1 VVFLGAN
8 DGFGLPGPGGAQA
21 PCCSEAWVDAYA
33 ARARSMMTA
42 YSRAGAGR
50 VYWLTLPVPRRAA
63 FAQIFTGVNQA
74 LKRAAQA
81 FPSTVRIVDL
91 VPVVSPGGRFRQA
104 LRQADGVHLTPAGDK
119 VAASLVVSAMRRDGL
134 R

>member
-1 VVFLGAN
+1 
-8 DGFGLPGPGGAQA
+8 
-21 PCCSEAWVDAYA
+21 
-33 ARARSMMTA
+33 MMAA

-74 LKRAAQA
+74 LQRAAQA
-81 FPSTVRIVDL
+81 YPATVRIVDL
-91 VPVVSPGGRFRQA
+91 VPAISPGGRFRQA
-104 LRQADGVHLTPAGDK
+104 LRQADGVHLTPAGDR
-119 VAASLVVSAMRRDGL
+119 VAASLVVAAMRRDGL